1 VIVGIVVV
9 VVVVVM
15 VVVVVI
21 VMKSYKDLEVYQI
34 SFTLAIEVDVLSRKL
49 PKSEFYELGSQVR
62 RSAQSV
68 RANIV
73 EGYGRRRYPADF
85 IKFLFHAYASL
96 LETISHLEMLK
107 SIYIELNF
115 NSLIKSYE
123 KLGSKLHNF
132 INFVETRWQ
141 S

>member
-1 VIVGIVVV
+1 MVVMVVIVVM
-9 VVVVVM
+9 VVM
-15 VVVVVI
+15 VVV

-34 SFTLAIEVDVLSRKL
+34 SFTLARAVHLLSTKL
-49 PKSEFYELGSQVR
+49 PKSEIYELGSQVR
-62 RSAQSV
+62 RSAQSI

-85 IKFLFHAYASL
+85 IKFLIHAYASL

-107 SIYIELNF
+107 SIYIELDF
-115 NSLIKSYE
+115 NSLIDAYE

-132 INFVETRWQ
+132 IHFVETRWQ
-141 S
+141 P